1 MNAPAEVRARFDEAD
16 SELADARNAFD
27 AAALMYDMVRLIDPA
42 AAETG
47 EARDGWATAGH
58 GWIDALAVR
67 EAAKDELA
75 TFGETPEDRPG
86 SAANVVPLPSRTRRG
101 R

>member
-1 MNAPAEVRARFDEAD
+1 MNASAEARARFDDAD
-16 SELADARNAFD
+16 RELVDARNAFD

-42 AAETG
+42 ATETG
-47 EARDGWATAGH
+47 EARDGWAAAGH
-58 GWIDALAVR
+58 GWIAALAVR

-75 TFGETPEDRPG
+75 TFGETPDDAPAP
-86 SAANVVPLPSRTRRG
+86 AANVVSLPSRTRRG